1 MQRAEDRPDA
11 HKLYLSWE
19 NRDLT
24 IGGEVADIAAIE
36 LDLERATGSPAC
48 KGNTRRDHWEF
59 TTLNSNTA
67 RAHEVGRM
75 KD

>member
-1 MQRAEDRPDA
+1 MQRAEDRPHA

-48 KGNTRRDHWEF
+48 KGEHASRSLGVHDAQFEHGA
-59 TTLNSNTA
+59 SA
-67 RAHEVGRM
+67 
-75 KD
+75 